1 MNQTTLIES
10 FHQGHCIDAYELFG
24 AHFTYERV
32 NGVRFTVYAP
42 HARSVQVVG
51 DFNGWNGENAKMERL
66 PEDQGIWSLFIPD
79 LKEGQLYKYRIEDS
93 AGNVF
98 DKSDPYAFYSEMR
111 PNSAS
116 VIVNLKG
123 FQWKDQIWLGERS
136 KNFAEPLNIY
146 EVHAG
151 SWKKNGPYWLS
162 YRELTKELI
171 PYVKEHGFTHIELMP
186 LNEHPFD
193 GSWGYQAS
201 GYFSCTSRY
210 GQCKDLMEF
219 INECHR
225 QHIGVIL
232 DMVPVHFVKDS
243 HGLRYFDGEALYEYP
258 SVNDAHSEWGTMNFD
273 LWKEEVRSFLMSSAS
288 FWCDLYHI
296 DGIRIDAVS
305 NIIYWGGNKNRGTNE
320 GALAF
325 IRRQNY
331 YLSKKYPEV
340 MLIAED
346 SSDYPKVTKS
356 TLELGLGFDYKWD
369 LGWMNDT
376 LDYFK
381 KTPEERRAQY
391 HKLTFSMAYFP
402 QEHYLLPLS
411 HDEVV
416 HGKAAI
422 VQKMYGDYE
431 QKFPQARALYLYMMA
446 HPGKKLNFMGSEL
459 GHMREWDEA
468 RELDWMLLQYPIHDA
483 FRHFTEE
490 LNRLYLSND
499 AFWQGEYDPAH
510 FQWLDCQADG
520 TCLYAFLRRGGTHT
534 VAAAFNFGDTPAP
547 SYRLHMPFACR
558 ARVLLHTEWKRFGGA
573 LPEETPAVRSR
584 AAREGHVLTFPV
596 PAFSGLV
603 LELDAPDGSRMTGKP
618 NQ

>member
-42 HARSVQVVG
+42 HARSIQVVG
-51 DFNGWNGENAKMERL
+51 DFNDWNGENANMERL

-136 KNFAEPLNIY
+136 KNFSEPLNIY

-258 SVNDAHSEWGTMNFD
+258 NVNDAHSEWGTMNFD

-376 LDYFK
+376 LKYYGRDPIYRK
-381 KTPEERRAQY
+381 Y
-391 HKLTFSMAYFP
+391 HHNELTFSMAYFYS
-402 QEHYLLPLS
+402 ERFILPDRKS
-411 HDEVV
+411 VV
-416 HGKAAI
+416 
-422 VQKMYGDYE
+422 
-431 QKFPQARALYLYMMA
+431 
-446 HPGKKLNFMGSEL
+446 
-459 GHMREWDEA
+459 
-468 RELDWMLLQYPIHDA
+468 
-483 FRHFTEE
+483 
-490 LNRLYLSND
+490 
-499 AFWQGEYDPAH
+499 
-510 FQWLDCQADG
+510 
-520 TCLYAFLRRGGTHT
+520 
-534 VAAAFNFGDTPAP
+534 
-547 SYRLHMPFACR
+547 
-558 ARVLLHTEWKRFGGA
+558 
-573 LPEETPAVRSR
+573 
-584 AAREGHVLTFPV
+584 
-596 PAFSGLV
+596 
-603 LELDAPDGSRMTGKP
+603 
-618 NQ
+618 

>member
-51 DFNGWNGENAKMERL
+51 DFNGWNGENANMERL

-136 KNFAEPLNIY
+136 KNFSEPLNIY

-210 GQCKDLMEF
+210 GQCKDLNTELP
-219 INECHR
+219 H
-225 QHIGVIL
+225 QHEIFLALIMWMTFNLIDLRENFNVI
-232 DMVPVHFVKDS
+232 
-243 HGLRYFDGEALYEYP
+243 
-258 SVNDAHSEWGTMNFD
+258 T
-273 LWKEEVRSFLMSSAS
+273 
-288 FWCDLYHI
+288 
-296 DGIRIDAVS
+296 
-305 NIIYWGGNKNRGTNE
+305 
-320 GALAF
+320 
-325 IRRQNY
+325 
-331 YLSKKYPEV
+331 
-340 MLIAED
+340 
-346 SSDYPKVTKS
+346 
-356 TLELGLGFDYKWD
+356 
-369 LGWMNDT
+369 
-376 LDYFK
+376 
-381 KTPEERRAQY
+381 
-391 HKLTFSMAYFP
+391 
-402 QEHYLLPLS
+402 
-411 HDEVV
+411 
-416 HGKAAI
+416 
-422 VQKMYGDYE
+422 
-431 QKFPQARALYLYMMA
+431 
-446 HPGKKLNFMGSEL
+446 
-459 GHMREWDEA
+459 
-468 RELDWMLLQYPIHDA
+468 
-483 FRHFTEE
+483 
-490 LNRLYLSND
+490 
-499 AFWQGEYDPAH
+499 
-510 FQWLDCQADG
+510 
-520 TCLYAFLRRGGTHT
+520 
-534 VAAAFNFGDTPAP
+534 
-547 SYRLHMPFACR
+547 
-558 ARVLLHTEWKRFGGA
+558 
-573 LPEETPAVRSR
+573 
-584 AAREGHVLTFPV
+584 
-596 PAFSGLV
+596 
-603 LELDAPDGSRMTGKP
+603 
-618 NQ
+618 

>member
-499 AFWQGEYDPAH
+499 AFWQSEYDPAH